1 MSIAE
6 FTAFYPQ
13 FAGFTPVVVLTEY
26 IRQANK
32 RFSAFSAED
41 AEEARRL
48 YTAHKLTM
56 YAGGEPPATASGFG
70 TPGPGASVLLVSG
83 ERAAAPAKNLAGG
96 EVTGNEQSP
105 QWGAATIDGAGAR
118 YSYAQLWAAGQA
130 QQKIASKKVGEV
142 AVTYSSGTSS
152 SSVSVQTDLA
162 DLTETDFGLQ
172 LLGLIKLY
180 SRSVYVP

>member
-1 MSIAE
+1 MTQAE

-13 FAGFTPVVVLTEY
+13 FAGFTPVVVMTEY

-56 YAGGEPPATASGFG
+56 YARVALPDGV
-70 TPGPGASVLLVSG
+70 TPS
-83 ERAAAPAKNLAGG
+83 K
-96 EVTGNEQSP
+96 
-105 QWGAATIDGAGAR
+105 
-118 YSYAQLWAAGQA
+118 AQIAAAGQA

-172 LLGLIKLY
+172 LLSLIKLY
-180 SRSVYVP
+180 ARPVYVP

>member
-1 MSIAE
+1 MTQAE

-13 FAGFTPVVVLTEY
+13 FAGFTPVVVMTEY

-56 YAGGEPPATASGFG
+56 YARVALPDGV
-70 TPGPGASVLLVSG
+70 TPT
-83 ERAAAPAKNLAGG
+83 K
-96 EVTGNEQSP
+96 
-105 QWGAATIDGAGAR
+105 
-118 YSYAQLWAAGQA
+118 AQIAAAGQA

-152 SSVSVQTDLA
+152 SSVSVNTDLA

-180 SRSVYVP
+180 GRSVYVP

>member
-1 MSIAE
+1 MTQAE

-13 FAGFTPVVVLTEY
+13 FAGFTPVVVMTEY

-56 YAGGEPPATASGFG
+56 YARVALPDGV
-70 TPGPGASVLLVSG
+70 TPT
-83 ERAAAPAKNLAGG
+83 K
-96 EVTGNEQSP
+96 
-105 QWGAATIDGAGAR
+105 
-118 YSYAQLWAAGQA
+118 AQIAAAGQT

-142 AVTYSSGTSS
+142 AVTYSSGASS
-152 SSVSVQTDLA
+152 SSVSVKTDLA
-162 DLTETDFGLQ
+162 DLSETDFGMQ
-172 LLGLIKLY
+172 LLGLIKMY
-180 SRSVYVP
+180 ARSVYVP

>member
-1 MSIAE
+1 MTQAE

-13 FAGFTPVVVLTEY
+13 FAGFTPVVVMTEY

-56 YAGGEPPATASGFG
+56 YARVALPDGV
-70 TPGPGASVLLVSG
+70 TPT
-83 ERAAAPAKNLAGG
+83 K
-96 EVTGNEQSP
+96 
-105 QWGAATIDGAGAR
+105 
-118 YSYAQLWAAGQA
+118 AQIAAAGQA

-152 SSVSVQTDLA
+152 SSVSVNTDLA

-180 SRSVYVP
+180 GRSAYVP

>member
-1 MSIAE
+1 MTQAE

-13 FAGFTPVVVLTEY
+13 FAGFTPVVVMTEY

-56 YAGGEPPATASGFG
+56 YARVALPDGV
-70 TPGPGASVLLVSG
+70 TPS
-83 ERAAAPAKNLAGG
+83 K
-96 EVTGNEQSP
+96 
-105 QWGAATIDGAGAR
+105 
-118 YSYAQLWAAGQA
+118 AQIAAAGQA

-162 DLTETDFGLQ
+162 DLTETDFGMQ
-172 LLGLIKLY
+172 LLSLIKMY
-180 SRSVYVP
+180 ARPVYVP

>member
-1 MSIAE
+1 MTAAD

-13 FAGFTPVVVLTEY
+13 FTGFTPAVVLAEY
-26 IRQANK
+26 IRQANA
-32 RFSAFSAED
+32 RFAGFVPED

-56 YAGGEPPATASGFG
+56 YARVALPDGV
-70 TPGPGASVLLVSG
+70 TPS
-83 ERAAAPAKNLAGG
+83 K
-96 EVTGNEQSP
+96 
-105 QWGAATIDGAGAR
+105 
-118 YSYAQLWAAGQA
+118 AQIAAAGQA

-152 SSVSVQTDLA
+152 SSASASSDLA

-172 LLGLIKLY
+172 LLSLIRLY

>member
-1 MSIAE
+1 MTQAE

-13 FAGFTPVVVLTEY
+13 FAGFTPAVVLTEY
-26 IRQANK
+26 VRQAND
-32 RFSAFSAED
+32 RFSSFTEED

-56 YAGGEPPATASGFG
+56 YARVALPDGV
-70 TPGPGASVLLVSG
+70 TPS
-83 ERAAAPAKNLAGG
+83 K
-96 EVTGNEQSP
+96 
-105 QWGAATIDGAGAR
+105 
-118 YSYAQLWAAGQA
+118 AQIAAAGQS

>member
-1 MSIAE
+1 MTQAE

-13 FAGFTPVVVLTEY
+13 FAGFTPVVVMTEY

-56 YAGGEPPATASGFG
+56 YARVALPDGV
-70 TPGPGASVLLVSG
+70 TPT
-83 ERAAAPAKNLAGG
+83 K
-96 EVTGNEQSP
+96 
-105 QWGAATIDGAGAR
+105 
-118 YSYAQLWAAGQA
+118 AQIAAAGQA

-152 SSVSVQTDLA
+152 SSVSVQTDLT
-162 DLTETDFGLQ
+162 DLTETDFGMQ
-172 LLGLIKLY
+172 LLGLIKMY
-180 SRSVYVP
+180 ARSVYVP